1 MADNQKLQ
9 DTLKSLLYAGVGYAA
24 KTSERVQKNVDDLVK
39 KGKINEREGKKIVD
53 HVVTNADSKRKE
65 LESKL
70 NKVVDKYGKAGMN
83 QIQTLT
89 KKIQKLE
96 TELEKRV
103 KNGVKPAV
111 KAAVKAAA
119 PKKAAAPAKKAA
131 PVAKKKAPAKKAA
144 PKAVKAAAPETNG

>member
-9 DTLKSLLYAGVGYAA
+9 ETLKSLLYASVGYAA

-53 HVVTNADSKRKE
+53 HVVTNAESKRKE
-65 LESKL
+65 IESKL
-70 NKVVDKYGKAGMN
+70 NKVVDKYGKAGIN

-103 KNGVKPAV
+103 KGGAKPAA
-111 KAAVKAAA
+111 KAPAKAAA
-119 PKKAAAPAKKAA
+119 PKKAAAKKAA
-131 PVAKKKAPAKKAA
+131 PAKKKAPAKKAA
-144 PKAVKAAAPETNG
+144 SKAVKAAAAPENNG